1 MIQKVKHPVVL
12 NVGDLLR
19 YKNVG
24 DKEYNYCLVVKLYSD
39 SVKVVHKTEVFNISH
54 TLFRFGKVEKIDELY

>member
-1 MIQKVKHPVVL
+1 MFI

-39 SVKVVHKTEVFNISH
+39 SVKVVHKTEVFNISIS
-54 TLFRFGKVEKIDELY
+54 LFRFGKVEKIDELH